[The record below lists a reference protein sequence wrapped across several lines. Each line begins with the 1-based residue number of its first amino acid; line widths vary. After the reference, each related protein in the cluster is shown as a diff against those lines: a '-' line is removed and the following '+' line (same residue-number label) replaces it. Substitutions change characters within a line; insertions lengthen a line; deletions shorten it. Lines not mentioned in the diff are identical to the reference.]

1 MVLHL
6 KLEPISGYVILKKKN
21 LFSILFIYSF
31 HKYIQIIVSSPSNL
45 SQPSPTSLSC
55 SDLLILISLKKKSQ
69 SPKGIN
75 QTQRKLQ
82 CQTQLLVMLSLDAVT
97 E

>member
-6 KLEPISGYVILKKKN
+6 KLEPISGYVILKKE
-21 LFSILFIYSF
+21 SIFYSFIYSF

-45 SQPSPTSLSC
+45 FQPSPTSLSC
-55 SDLLILISLKKKSQ
+55 SNLLILISLKKKSQ